1 MKITCDIIKDLMIIY
16 NEEVSGDTKRLV
28 EEHLETCEECREY
41 YRQINESLDSI
52 NDIKV
57 METDTKEKNKAVKK
71 SFSKIRNRWI
81 ASVLIVILLVPIVA
95 FCGRLTV
102 NQIDGRGLKYTN
114 IDEVLLC
121 KKYLQNIEKKDFD
134 KLYGTM
140 DIEARYED
148 LKEIYDSYV
157 SKEGI
162 REFEDIKL
170 NGSDWKVI
178 GDKKDILAY
187 EGDELSFWSNA
198 IENNMQ
204 NIMIPEAVWNQVVT
218 NPTVTETDYFNQDI
232 VFYYPQENTVWEDEG
247 IIDIYENPGFVRL
260 ETKWGNYYVFG
271 KLTYDTDED
280 KVYVPADV
288 MLDNCTSDDYC
299 VNLYRWMNILPKE
312 IEEDAVKIVEASI
325 DEGLNSFNEEY
336 GDIIN
341 MNAKEYVGHMK
352 DSYKKGFESF
362 WNAGYSITDISY
374 IDKDQIERI
383 AAPGETYTMH
393 VEVKNRE
400 GNVSVG
406 KFVFTVRDD
415 KIECHMSEG
424 SGDGV
429 DALYNAIT
437 N

>member
-1 MKITCDIIKDLMIIY
+1 MLC
-16 NEEVSGDTKRLV
+16 
-28 EEHLETCEECREY
+28 
-41 YRQINESLDSI
+41 
-52 NDIKV
+52 
-57 METDTKEKNKAVKK
+57 
-71 SFSKIRNRWI
+71 KIRNRWI